1 MPVDNRVNEHTFNKV
16 LDNSELRAV
25 EHSDFSDD
33 FQYHNY
39 ATSLR
44 ATSQVSLS
52 TAVATILVM
61 PAIH

>member
-1 MPVDNRVNEHTFNKV
+1 MIASSL

-25 EHSDFSDD
+25 EHSDFSDY

>member
-1 MPVDNRVNEHTFNKV
+1 M
-16 LDNSELRAV
+16 DNSELRTV

-33 FQYHNY
+33 FQYLHY

-52 TAVATILVM
+52 TAVAAILVM